1 MLAAPTFT
9 QSVMNATNT
18 NEASAIAVMGEY
30 YPTGTQ
36 CKKATFA
43 AGGAAACFAN
53 PASPS

>member
-36 CKKATFA
+36 CTKATFA
-43 AGGAAACFAN
+43 AGAAARCFAN